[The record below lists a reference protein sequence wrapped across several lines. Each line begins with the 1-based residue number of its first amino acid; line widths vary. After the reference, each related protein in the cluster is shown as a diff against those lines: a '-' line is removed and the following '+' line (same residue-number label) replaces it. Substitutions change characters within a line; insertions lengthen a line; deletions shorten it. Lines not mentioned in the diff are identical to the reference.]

1 MYKKLAIVIV
11 ILILKATSLF
21 SSDVVFHNIN
31 NRYGLSI
38 RETNSVCRDHN
49 GFIWA
54 SAKTGILRISGNSYR
69 LYPIPYE
76 KANIITIKLT
86 YNNNTLIA
94 FTNNGQVFLY
104 NEITDRFELYHNI
117 VRSTGIDYL
126 VINNLYTNGDT
137 HWAATTAGL
146 FYLKGDKIVRISRD
160 DTRDII
166 PYKNNKLL
174 LAKNNQ
180 ILVLDSD
187 SQTETPIYTN
197 TTENP
202 FIIFTMHYDA
212 LNDQL
217 WVGTASS
224 GLYCYDF
231 TTKKMNAFNNQNFP
245 KQLILAI
252 ESTSENSLLVGF
264 DGQGLWEIDKK
275 TTKIK
280 QVFLENPDDNNSI
293 IGNGIYDI
301 FCEPNNRVW
310 VCTYSGGLSYFEK
323 NTTNI
328 NVITHQ
334 SNNSQSLLNNNVNH
348 IIEDSKG
355 NIWFATNNGISR
367 FSPKN
372 NTWRS
377 FFNNN
382 EQATVFFTMYED
394 TKGQIWAGTFLSG
407 VYIFDS
413 ETGKI
418 ISHLFAKKGSET
430 SITSAYDIFEDS
442 DGDIWLG
449 DADGRVLC
457 YNSANNKFDTFP
469 NAPLKEFGQIEPGK
483 VLMACTTGLY
493 VVDKSTG
500 KHVKILGNYLLNDIL
515 VYNHYIWLCTNGE
528 GLVKLDPK
536 SGKTENYTVQN
547 GLPTNFINSIVY
559 AEGFLWIGT
568 EYGLCRFNP
577 IDESIVSFS
586 TLLPLSTSSFNR
598 KAGLKLKNGQLAFGT
613 NKGAVFFDPNKLK
626 ERNSE
631 AKIYIEDI
639 SVSGRSIRNNINFSI
654 QQAINT
660 FEELKLNYRQ
670 NNINIELLS
679 LGEALN
685 TKFSWRLLGLDN
697 EWNIPSDLNIVSYAN
712 IPSKKYQLE
721 IRLYDSTNNHILD
734 ERMLS
739 ITITPPF
746 WASWW
751 FFIVAF
757 VIISLVILFV
767 TLYYIDKIRQKHT
780 EEKVRFFTNI
790 AHDIR
795 TSLTL
800 IKAPVDELNNE
811 KNLSEKGRYYLKLAT
826 KEANHLSSVATQ
838 LMDFQKVDIGK
849 EKIKFQNSNIVA
861 LIGNRVNMY
870 HSLAEQQK
878 IKLKFNSNTKQFISA
893 VDELMIEKVCDNL
906 ISNAIKYSHQNTNVN
921 IELFCADNQWRLTVS
936 DEGIGIKKSDQKM
949 LFREFY
955 RAPNAIN
962 KKISG
967 SGIGLLLCKTYINM
981 HGGRI
986 TFKSEENAGSSF
998 SLTVPQ
1004 QILATQ
1010 NNTQSNTQNIA
1021 SPLSIKTAKSEKTKN
1036 ETDINN
1042 DKILKILIVE
1052 DNDDLRE
1059 FMARSLDENYSILL
1073 ANDGIEALEL
1083 TQKVQ
1088 PDLIISDV
1096 MMPNMNGFELCQKL
1110 KSNYETAHIPLI
1122 LLSALT
1128 EQTEQLHGLGLGADD
1143 YLTKPFEINF
1153 LKEKIKSIIRNR
1165 LAIRDKLVNYNNE
1178 KSPEPILSNKLNNE
1192 FLEKMMEAI
1201 QQNISNQKF
1210 DKEEFASALNV
1221 STSLLYK
1228 KTKALTG
1235 QSPLDI
1241 IKSVRMDYAFKL
1253 LESGQYSITEV
1264 SELCGYTSV
1273 GYFSTV
1279 FRKHFGKKPSDMLV

>member
-1 MYKKLAIVIV
+1 MIIAIILTLAT
-11 ILILKATSLF
+11 TSLF

-54 SAKTGILRISGNSYR
+54 SAKTGIIRISGNSYR
-69 LYPIPYE
+69 LYSIPYE
-76 KANIITIKLT
+76 KANIITIKLS

-94 FTNNGQVFLY
+94 FTNNGQTFLY
-104 NEITDRFELYHNI
+104 NEIADRFEPYHNM

-126 VINNLYTNGDT
+126 IINNLYTNGET

-146 FYLKGDKIVRISRD
+146 FYLKGDKIIRLSRD

-174 LAKNNQ
+174 FARNNQ
-180 ILVLDSD
+180 ILILDTE
-187 SQTETPIYTN
+187 SQTETPIYTD
-197 TTENP
+197 TTQNP

-212 LNDQL
+212 LNERL
-217 WVGTASS
+217 WIGTASS
-224 GLYCYDF
+224 GLYYYDF
-231 TTKKMNAFNNQNFP
+231 TSKKMNAITNKNFP

-252 ESTSENSLLVGF
+252 ESSSENSLLVGF
-264 DGQGLWEIDKK
+264 DGQGLWEIDKRS
-275 TTKIK
+275 TEIK
-280 QVFLENPDDNNSI
+280 HVYLENPDNNNSL
-293 IGNGIYDI
+293 IGNGVYDI
-301 FCEPNNRVW
+301 FCEPNKRVW
-310 VCTYSGGLSYFEK
+310 VCTYSGGLSYFER
-323 NTTNI
+323 NTNNV

-334 SNNSQSLLNNNVNH
+334 PNNSQSLLNNNVNH

-367 FSPKN
+367 FNPKN

-377 FFNNN
+377 YFNNN
-382 EQATVFFTMYED
+382 EQATVFFTMHED

-413 ETGKI
+413 ETGAI
-418 ISHLFAKKGSET
+418 NSHLFAKKGSAT

-457 YNSANNKFDTFP
+457 YNTTSNKFTAFP
-469 NAPLKEFGQIEPGK
+469 NAPLKEFEQIEPGK
-483 VLMACTTGLY
+483 ILMACTTGLY
-493 VVDKSTG
+493 VVDKITG

-528 GLVKLDPK
+528 GLVKFDPK

-577 IDESIVSFS
+577 IDESMVSFS

-598 KAGLKLKNGQLAFGT
+598 KASLKLKNGQLAFGT

-654 QQAINT
+654 EKAINT
-660 FEELKLNYRQ
+660 FEELKLTYRQ

-697 EWNIPSDLNIVSYAN
+697 EWNTPSELNIVSYAN

-734 ERMLS
+734 ERTLS

-757 VIISLVILFV
+757 VIVSMVILFI

-811 KNLSEKGRYYLKLAT
+811 QNLSEKGRYYLQLAT
-826 KEANHLSSVATQ
+826 KETNHLSSVATQ

-849 EKIKFQNSNIVA
+849 EKIKFQNTNIVA
-861 LIGNRVNMY
+861 LIKNRVNMY
-870 HSLAEQQK
+870 QSLAEQQK
-878 IKLKFNSNTKQFISA
+878 IQLKFESNTKQYLSA

-906 ISNAIKYSHQNTNVN
+906 ISNAIKYSQANTKVS
-921 IELFCADNQWRLTVS
+921 IELFCTENQWRLTVS
-936 DEGIGIKKSDQKM
+936 DQGIGIKKADQKL

-981 HGGRI
+981 HGGKI
-986 TFKSEENAGSSF
+986 SFKSDEDAGSSF
-998 SLTVPQ
+998 SVTVPQ
-1004 QILATQ
+1004 QLLAPEI
-1010 NNTQSNTQNIA
+1010 NTQSHIQN
-1021 SPLSIKTAKSEKTKN
+1021 PTNLLNIKAGKQEAFN
-1036 ETDINN
+1036 ETKDIN
-1042 DKILKILIVE
+1042 DKTLLVLIVE

-1059 FMARSLDENYSILL
+1059 FMARSLEDSYRILL
-1073 ANDGIEALEL
+1073 ANDGIEALAL
-1083 TQKVQ
+1083 TSKAQ
-1088 PDLIISDV
+1088 PDLIISDI
-1096 MMPNMNGFELCQKL
+1096 MMPNMNGFELCQKI
-1110 KSNYETAHIPLI
+1110 KSSYETAHIPLI

-1128 EQTEQLHGLGLGADD
+1128 EQAQQLHGLGLGADD
-1143 YLTKPFEINF
+1143 YLTKPFEIEF

-1165 LAIRDKLVNYNNE
+1165 QALKDKLLNYN
-1178 KSPEPILSNKLNNE
+1178 KDASPEPILSNKLNNE

-1201 QQNISNQKF
+1201 QQNISNPEF
-1210 DKEEFASALNV
+1210 DKIEFASALNV

-1228 KTKALTG
+1228 KTKSLTG
-1235 QSPLDI
+1235 QSPLEM
-1241 IKSVRMDYAFKL
+1241 IKTVRMNHAYEL
-1253 LESGQYSITEV
+1253 LKSNNHSITEI

-1279 FRKHFGKKPSDMLV
+1279 FRKCFGKKPSDMLI